1 MEYISLFE
9 TEHGTGAVVASEQG
23 IRRVFLPQE
32 IASGVFEYAD
42 QDRMTSSVLTDRASR
57 MLIKYFK
64 GEPQPFEVLPVE
76 IHLSGGFRVQ
86 VLGLI
91 RSIPFGTVKS
101 YGEVAILAGSPGAAR
116 AVGGALAA
124 NPIPIIIPCHRVV
137 AGNGRLTGFSA
148 PGGVKLKKNLLQMEG
163 VEFKGELICQVK

>member
-1 MEYISLFE
+1 MEYVSLFE
-9 TEHGTGAVVASEQG
+9 TEIGTGAVVASEQG

-32 IASGVFEYAD
+32 ISSGAFVYAG
-42 QDRMTSSVLTDRASR
+42 QDRMTSSALTDRASR
-57 MLIKYFK
+57 MLMKYFK